1 MQTAP
6 TELIFYA
13 DSPLPSWNNVIYN
26 LDNQKQN
33 KAYRIFDL
41 VNTPPGL
48 PDLFDGGSFH
58 RVHLQHVFQ

>member
-33 KAYRIFDL
+33 KKKNNF

-58 RVHLQHVFQ
+58 RIHLQHVFQ